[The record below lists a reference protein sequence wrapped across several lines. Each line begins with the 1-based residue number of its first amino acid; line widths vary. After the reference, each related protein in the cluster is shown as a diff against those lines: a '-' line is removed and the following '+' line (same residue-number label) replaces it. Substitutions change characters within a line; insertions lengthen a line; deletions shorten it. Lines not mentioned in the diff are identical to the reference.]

1 MHAAINPI
9 ERPPSLTET
18 VTERLRALIVSGE
31 LGLGQILSERQ
42 LGDALGVSK
51 TPVREALAQLRVEGL
66 VRIIPQK
73 GAVVFTLSAHE
84 VVEICE
90 LRQTLEAAALRHA
103 FERNRAALVDG
114 LTAVTQRMRR
124 ARERDDVRDYL
135 AADTAF
141 HQVFFATCGNG
152 LLWDVYNLYNGKI
165 AALRTHLSG
174 KPRHTDKSFEEHL
187 LMVEALRTGD
197 IRSAERILDQHI
209 DRTRTTYSSEIED
222 IAAADRS

>member
-1 MHAAINPI
+1 MAILENI
-9 ERPPSLTET
+9 DAPPSLKVIAQQSIKEAILSKRLEPGRTY
-18 VTERLRALIVSGE
+18 TERALAQE
-31 LGLGQILSERQ
+31 LGI
-42 LGDALGVSK
+42 SK

-73 GAVVFTLSAHE
+73 GAMVFTLSAKE

-90 LRQTLEAAALRHA
+90 LRQTLECAALKHA

-114 LTAVTQRMRR
+114 LTAVTERMRA
-124 ARERDDVRDYL
+124 ARERGDVRDYL
-135 AADTAF
+135 SADTAF

-174 KPRHTDKSFEEHL
+174 KPQHTEKSFEEHL
-187 LMVEALRTGD
+187 LMVDALARGE
-197 IRSAERILDQHI
+197 IRSAERILDRHI
-209 DRTRTTYSSEIED
+209 DRTRTSYSSEIED